1 MSKKKMFN
9 LIELIIILILFAVIF
24 FLPYVEIV
32 VDKGVMLWP
41 TDAVVLPIGK
51 YTYFQYAMQG
61 VGDTYYLIMLALNAI
76 MCLFSIILKTQK
88 KDGIVHPLLS
98 VIILLWAMP
107 DYNNPWAEGPR
118 EAIALEPCCT
128 LSLVLL
134 AIIVV
139 LSFLKRSN
147 LVFPKSDAPVITEKK
162 TARVN
167 NAEELKK
174 YKELLDS
181 GVITQEEFD
190 TKKKQ
195 LLGL

>member
-1 MSKKKMFN
+1 MSKKKLFN
-9 LIELIIILILFAVIF
+9 LIELIIILVLFAVIF
-24 FLPYVEIV
+24 FLPYVEII

-41 TDAVVLPIGK
+41 TDAVILPVGK

-88 KDGIVHPLLS
+88 KDSLVHPLLS

-128 LSLVLL
+128 LSLILL

-147 LVFPKSDAPVITEKK
+147 LVFPKSDAPVVVEKK
-162 TARVN
+162 AS
-167 NAEELKK
+167 ASKADELKK

-190 TKKKQ
+190 AKKKQ
-195 LLGL
+195 LLNL

>member
-1 MSKKKMFN
+1 MSKKKLFN
-9 LIELIIILILFAVIF
+9 LIELIIILVLFAVIF
-24 FLPYVEIV
+24 FLPYVEII

-41 TDAVVLPIGK
+41 TDAVILPVGK

-88 KDGIVHPLLS
+88 KDSLVHPLLS

-118 EAIALEPCCT
+118 EAITLEPCCT
-128 LSLVLL
+128 LSLILL

-147 LVFPKSDAPVITEKK
+147 LVFPKSDAPVVVEKK
-162 TARVN
+162 AS
-167 NAEELKK
+167 ASKADELKK

-190 TKKKQ
+190 AKKKQ
-195 LLGL
+195 LLNL